1 MTPCYE
7 LTLEMDELEDGGHN
21 WLVTVP
27 SFPEITTF
35 GDDIEEALRAGL
47 GAIEEA
53 IAGRERLRAENERLK
68 AALSRIAY
76 DEWEDGLALGEN
88 YNMSFLKGLAIKA
101 LKGGAPET
109 SNRCLDRA
117 EKQEIARLK
126 GGDDD

>member
-1 MTPCYE
+1 MVNLAPFHAQA
-7 LTLEMDELEDGGHN
+7 DELR
-21 WLVTVP
+21 
-27 SFPEITTF
+27 
-35 GDDIEEALRAGL
+35 EA
-47 GAIEEA
+47 
-53 IAGRERLRAENERLK
+53 RAEIERLK
-68 AALSRIAY
+68 AEKKLAETEREFWRLAAKRDSAEIEMLTAVLSRIAY

-88 YNMSFLKGLAIKA
+88 YNVSFLKGLAIKA